1 MRSGRIVGARPVG
14 ARPSAR
20 FGLATVVILLLTT
33 VLSGCSQTK
42 GWLNSVRAG
51 SSTSDEQVILGAPSA
66 DDYLKELHDLSSGDP
81 ALEAEIFA
89 DSRAAAQLTPNPSTN
104 LRYAL
109 VLATPGHPETD
120 PQQAQNLLREL
131 LAQIELMTQAEISLA
146 TIYLASTEELMILS
160 SEARRLR
167 ASSDRAQRTEEA
179 AINQRLAT
187 VEADNRRLRRE
198 LEDAENKLDAITSIE
213 RSIRA
218 QDQ

>member
-1 MRSGRIVGARPVG
+1 MG

-42 GWLNSVRAG
+42 GWLNSVRAC